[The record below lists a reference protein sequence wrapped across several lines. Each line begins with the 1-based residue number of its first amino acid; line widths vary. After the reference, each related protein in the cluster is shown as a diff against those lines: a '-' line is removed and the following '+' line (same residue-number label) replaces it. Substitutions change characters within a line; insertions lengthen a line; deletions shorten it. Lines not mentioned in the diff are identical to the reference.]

1 MDPRIAK
8 LKSTSECEAFAR
20 NALAKNLPELAEQAR
35 RRSIDLRAD
44 AHAPD
49 SEVERECWRAIYAY
63 EEILASKNGH
73 RQPANRTRQMI
84 SKYGLIPAVEKVV
97 ARKADASGY
106 TALVDMGLTE
116 LAFEAVVLRH
126 REHFSDQ
133 AISRSIERLK
143 A

>member
-1 MDPRIAK
+1 
-8 LKSTSECEAFAR
+8 
-20 NALAKNLPELAEQAR
+20 
-35 RRSIDLRAD
+35 
-44 AHAPD
+44 
-49 SEVERECWRAIYAY
+49 
-63 EEILASKNGH
+63 
-73 RQPANRTRQMI
+73 MI

>member
-49 SEVERECWRAIYAY
+49 SEVERECWRAR
-63 EEILASKNGH
+63 ST
-73 RQPANRTRQMI
+73 RTKRY
-84 SKYGLIPAVEKVV
+84 SRRRTDTGSL
-97 ARKADASGY
+97 R
-106 TALVDMGLTE
+106 TE
-116 LAFEAVVLRH
+116 RG
-126 REHFSDQ
+126 R
-133 AISRSIERLK
+133 
-143 A
+143 